1 MEHYKMFSN
10 YEEVDNTF
18 EVTVADNGFVLKF
31 NAKEIGKDD
40 SWSSDVSFIFS
51 DIAELSSAIDALKE
65 LM

>member
-1 MEHYKMFSN
+1 MFDN

-40 SWSSDVSFIFS
+40 SWSSDVSFVFS
-51 DIAELSSAIDALKE
+51 NLDELSSAIDSLKE

>member
-1 MEHYKMFSN
+1 MNLFET
-10 YEEVDNTF
+10 YEEIENTF

-40 SWSSDVSFIFS
+40 SWSSDVSFVFS
-51 DIAELSSAIDALKE
+51 NLDELSTAIDALKE

>member
-10 YEEVDNTF
+10 YEEIDNTF

-31 NAKEIGKDD
+31 NAKEIGNDD
-40 SWSSDVSFIFS
+40 SWSSDVSFVFS
-51 DIAELSSAIDALKE
+51 SLDELSTAIDALKE

>member
-1 MEHYKMFSN
+1 MFNN

-40 SWSSDVSFIFS
+40 SWSSDVSFVFS
-51 DIAELSSAIDALKE
+51 DLAELSAAIDALKE

>member
-40 SWSSDVSFIFS
+40 SWASDVSFVFS
-51 DIAELSSAIDALKE
+51 NLDQLSSAIDTLKE

>member
-31 NAKEIGKDD
+31 NAKEIGNDD
-40 SWSSDVSFIFS
+40 SWSSDVSFVFS
-51 DIAELSSAIDALKE
+51 DLAELSTAIDTLKE

>member
-1 MEHYKMFSN
+1 MFSD
-10 YEEVDNTF
+10 YEEIDNTF

-40 SWSSDVSFIFS
+40 SWSSDVSFVFS
-51 DIAELSSAIDALKE
+51 SLDELSSAIDALKE

>member
-40 SWSSDVSFIFS
+40 SWASDVSFVFS
-51 DIAELSSAIDALKE
+51 NLDQLSTAIDTLKE

>member
-1 MEHYKMFSN
+1 MEHYKMFNN

-40 SWSSDVSFIFS
+40 SWSSDVSFVFS
-51 DIAELSSAIDALKE
+51 NLDELSTAIDALKE

>member
-1 MEHYKMFSN
+1 MFSN

-31 NAKEIGKDD
+31 NAKEIGNDD
-40 SWSSDVSFIFS
+40 SWSSDVSFVFS
-51 DIAELSSAIDALKE
+51 DLAELSTAIDTLKE

>member
-1 MEHYKMFSN
+1 MFNN

-31 NAKEIGKDD
+31 NAKEIGNDD
-40 SWSSDVSFIFS
+40 SWSSDVSFVFS
-51 DIAELSSAIDALKE
+51 TLDELSTAIDALKE

>member
-1 MEHYKMFSN
+1 MEHYKMFNN
-10 YEEVDNTF
+10 YEEIDNTF

-40 SWSSDVSFIFS
+40 SWSSDVSFVFS
-51 DIAELSSAIDALKE
+51 TLDELSTAIDALKE

>member
-1 MEHYKMFSN
+1 MFDN

-40 SWSSDVSFIFS
+40 SWSSDVSFVFS
-51 DIAELSSAIDALKE
+51 NLDELSTAIDALRE
-65 LM
+65 YM

>member
-1 MEHYKMFSN
+1 MEHYKMFDN

-40 SWSSDVSFIFS
+40 SWSSDVSFVFS
-51 DIAELSSAIDALKE
+51 NLDELRTAIDALRE

>member
-1 MEHYKMFSN
+1 MFSN
-10 YEEVDNTF
+10 YEEIDNTF

-40 SWSSDVSFIFS
+40 SWSSDVSFVFS
-51 DIAELSSAIDALKE
+51 NLDQLSAAIDALKE

>member
-1 MEHYKMFSN
+1 MEHYKMFNN

-40 SWSSDVSFIFS
+40 SWSSDVSFVFS
-51 DIAELSSAIDALKE
+51 NLDELSSAIDTLKE

>member
-1 MEHYKMFSN
+1 CKMFNN

-31 NAKEIGKDD
+31 NAKEIGNDD
-40 SWSSDVSFIFS
+40 TWASDVSFVFS
-51 DIAELSSAIDALKE
+51 SLNELSSAIDALKE

>member
-1 MEHYKMFSN
+1 MEHYKMFNN

-40 SWSSDVSFIFS
+40 SWSSDVSFVFS
-51 DIAELSSAIDALKE
+51 DLNELSSAIDALKE

>member
-40 SWSSDVSFIFS
+40 SWSSDVSFVFS
-51 DIAELSSAIDALKE
+51 DLAELSTAIDTLKE

>member
-1 MEHYKMFSN
+1 MFNN

-40 SWSSDVSFIFS
+40 SWSSDVSFVFS
-51 DIAELSSAIDALKE
+51 NLDELSSAIDALKE